1 MERFATEMTV
11 CMEKAIV
18 EGFRIEDG
26 SLSEGAGRRAG
37 SAPASGLLAEPAS
50 ILPVLT
56 AAGPGI
62 AGVVRDV
69 PPGALVRIILP
80 IARRQLDFKLV
91 ELVPLSVGALSLW
104 YGEQLL

>member
-1 MERFATEMTV
+1 MTV
-11 CMEKAIV
+11 CMEKAILD
-18 EGFRIEDG
+18 GFESRIEDG
-26 SLSEGAGRRAG
+26 SLSKGAGRRAG

-62 AGVVRDV
+62 AGVGRGV
-69 PPGALVRIILP
+69 PPAAMLRSVLP
-80 IARRQLDFKLV
+80 IARGELDFELV